1 MGLQSRPRG
10 EGGDDKVARQS
21 GNGSAP
27 PFDTTVLVGQYV
39 PYHGTLGII
48 RSLRSAGVPYE
59 CTNPGDLVRVS
70 AT

>member
-1 MGLQSRPRG
+1 MPAGRSMN
-10 EGGDDKVARQS
+10 DKVARQS

-27 PFDTTVLVGQYV
+27 PFDTTVPMLVGQYV

-48 RSLRSAGVPYE
+48 RRLGSAGVPYE
-59 CTNPGDLVRVS
+59 CSDLVRVS